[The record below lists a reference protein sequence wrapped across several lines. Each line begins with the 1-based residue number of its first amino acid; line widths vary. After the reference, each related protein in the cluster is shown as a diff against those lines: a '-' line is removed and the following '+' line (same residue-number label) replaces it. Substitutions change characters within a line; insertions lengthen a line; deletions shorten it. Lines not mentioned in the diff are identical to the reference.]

1 MKILISSWS
10 DAGADPYQL
19 SGSDIMMGNS
29 METGRL
35 QGHSTHAIFITEWQY
50 YIFSVI
56 VIYILLINET
66 FLCNIHPPPTLYL
79 LHPLRRLNSNTMLE
93 RYDVIDYILG
103 IFQNFRISVLKYSHK
118 TNAFDNCYQYSFIQ
132 TVK

>member
-1 MKILISSWS
+1 MEILISSWS

-35 QGHSTHAIFITEWQY
+35 QGHRTHTIFITELQY

-56 VIYILLINET
+56 VIYILRINET
-66 FLCNIHPPPTLYL
+66 FLCNTPPPLYL
-79 LHPLRRLNSNTMLE
+79 LHPLRRLNSSRMLE
-93 RYDVIDYILG
+93 RYDVIDYILS